1 MKEISAIIRWGE
13 RWGLTLRWMCQE
25 PESQEPKAAQEEKEK
40 LSGVDRGYS
49 TYIALVQ

>member
-1 MKEISAIIRWGE
+1 MKEVSAIIRWGE

-40 LSGVDRGYS
+40 LSAWESDIVSIYS
-49 TYIALVQ
+49 D